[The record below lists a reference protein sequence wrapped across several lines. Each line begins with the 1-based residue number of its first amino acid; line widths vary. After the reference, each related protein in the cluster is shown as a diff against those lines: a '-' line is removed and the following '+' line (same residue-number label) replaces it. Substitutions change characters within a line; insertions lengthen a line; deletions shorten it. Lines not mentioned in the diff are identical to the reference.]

1 MVYEICLREKR
12 YDAAMTNT
20 TQKNYND
27 NAKGPKSMS
36 TFSFRYILHRKS
48 TFFKDLESTYFN
60 IGMIL
65 QPRISEI

>member
-1 MVYEICLREKR
+1 MVYEICLQEKR

-36 TFSFRYILHRKS
+36 TVFLHRKS

>member
-36 TFSFRYILHRKS
+36 TVFLFVIYFTENQHFSKTLNQHIL
-48 TFFKDLESTYFN
+48 
-60 IGMIL
+60 
-65 QPRISEI
+65 ISE